1 MKVTSFQL
9 IAGVRLFLSAGI
21 KLIVLGYSER
31 WTLSKGLFMKI
42 TELSD
47 LENYVI
53 QDRSFKIEG
62 NLMKP
67 TVSETKCFT
76 SVKFSDYAK
85 LYIR

>member
-1 MKVTSFQL
+1 
-9 IAGVRLFLSAGI
+9 
-21 KLIVLGYSER
+21 
-31 WTLSKGLFMKI
+31 MKI

-76 SVKFSDYAK
+76 SVKFSDSAK